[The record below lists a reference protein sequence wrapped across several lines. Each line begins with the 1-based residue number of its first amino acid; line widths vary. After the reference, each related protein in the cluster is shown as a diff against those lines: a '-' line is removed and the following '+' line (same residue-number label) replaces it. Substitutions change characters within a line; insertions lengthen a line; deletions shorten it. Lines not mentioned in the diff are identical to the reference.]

1 MSSLSLSMGMWGRGE
16 PSSGFTPID
25 LSGLA
30 LWIEAD
36 DPSTLFQDGGGTSP
50 VTADGQQVGRWNDKS
65 GNNFFLTSPAPSRP
79 TYRTAGGLSWI
90 EFNGTTNF
98 MSRLF
103 PLNLYNNPPFSV
115 FITVRG
121 NPGTDRRLVSDCGD
135 PTNPILGYV
144 QSGAAVASSAC
155 AFFRDDANATVLNNT
170 DPIVPNAFNNT
181 DIVYG
186 FVNDAETPRNVLT
199 YVDNVANDTAQYT
212 PSGTFT
218 PTRFGLGALARDT
231 VVGHFAGL
239 VYALV
244 VFNRIL
250 TGAERAQLT
259 AYLGAKAGIAP

>member
-1 MSSLSLSMGMWGRGE
+1 MPSMSLSMGMWAHDGIGG
-16 PSSGFTPID
+16 GFTPFD
-25 LSGLA
+25 LTGLA
-30 LWIEAD
+30 LWLEAD
-36 DPSTLFQDGGGTSP
+36 ALPTLFQDGGGTTP
-50 VTADGQQVGRWNDKS
+50 VTADGQGVGRWNDKS
-65 GNNFFLTSPAPSRP
+65 GKAFDLTSPNPNRP

-121 NPGTDRRLVSDCGD
+121 NPGLDDRLVSDCGD
-135 PTNPILGYV
+135 PTNPIIGYI
-144 QSGAAVASSAC
+144 QSGAAVATSAC
-155 AFFRDDANATVLNNT
+155 AFFRDDLGATVLGNT

-186 FVNDAETPRNVLT
+186 ITQDAAATRNVAT
-199 YVDNVANDTAQYT
+199 YVNNVANDTAQYT

-218 PTRFGLGALARDT
+218 PTRFGLGALARDAVT
-231 VVGHFAGL
+231 SFFAGR

-244 VFNRIL
+244 VFNRLL
-250 TGAERAQLT
+250 TGTEQARLT
-259 AYLGAKAGIAP
+259 TYLGAKAGLPL